1 LQGGPKIL
9 GQIYQKAGNE
19 LYFVFRMLI
28 GFLFALHGS
37 QKLFGAFTDMGPVEL
52 GSLFWF
58 AGIIEF
64 FGGIAIALG
73 ILARLAASITTVEML
88 VAYFMVHFPNLVFPI
103 ERGGGET
110 VLLFIAAFL
119 VILIYGSGKWGLERL
134 IARREVF

>member
-1 LQGGPKIL
+1 
-9 GQIYQKAGNE
+9 
-19 LYFVFRMLI
+19 VLI
-28 GFLFALHGS
+28 GFLFALHWS

-64 FGGIAIALG
+64 FGVIAIALG
-73 ILARLAASITTVEML
+73 IVPRLAASITTVEML
-88 VAYFMVHFPNLVFPI
+88 VAYFMVHFPNLVFRI
-103 ERGGGET
+103 ERGDGET

-134 IARREVF
+134 IARREVL

>member
-1 LQGGPKIL
+1 
-9 GQIYQKAGNE
+9 
-19 LYFVFRMLI
+19 
-28 GFLFALHGS
+28 
-37 QKLFGAFTDMGPVEL
+37 
-52 GSLFWF
+52 
-58 AGIIEF
+58 
-64 FGGIAIALG
+64 
-73 ILARLAASITTVEML
+73 ML

>member
-19 LYFVFRMLI
+19 LYFVFRVLI

>member
-1 LQGGPKIL
+1 
-9 GQIYQKAGNE
+9 
-19 LYFVFRMLI
+19 MLI

-37 QKLFGAFTDMGPVEL
+37 QKLFGVFTDMGPVEL

-64 FGGIAIALG
+64 IEGTAIALG
-73 ILARLAASITTVEML
+73 ILTRLAASITTIEML

-103 ERGGGET
+103 ERGSGRT
-110 VLLFIAAFL
+110 VLLFIPAFL

-134 IARREVF
+134 IASREVF